1 MSLGCMASETK
12 LTYLFDVVTRT
23 NVDDNVLGVT
33 QLTRH
38 IQRVRKWD
46 EDCRP

>member
-1 MSLGCMASETK
+1 MSLGCMITNTQ
-12 LTYLFDVVTRT
+12 LTCLFDIVTCT

-38 IQRVRKWD
+38 IQRVREWD
-46 EDCRP
+46 ENCRP